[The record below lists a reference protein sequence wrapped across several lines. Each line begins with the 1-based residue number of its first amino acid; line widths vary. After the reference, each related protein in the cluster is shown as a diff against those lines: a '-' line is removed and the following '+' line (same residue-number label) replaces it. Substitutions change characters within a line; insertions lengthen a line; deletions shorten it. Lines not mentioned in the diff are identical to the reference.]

1 MIDKDEQFRKMLYET
16 VSGQKASS
24 DKQEFDAQCKEFSDL
39 LGKLIKLEGD
49 KNEIHSNI

>member
-1 MIDKDEQFRKMLYET
+1 MMDKDEQFRRMLYET

-39 LGKLIKLEGD
+39 LGELVKSAENKE
-49 KNEIHSNI
+49 

>member
-1 MIDKDEQFRKMLYET
+1 MSDKDEQFRKMLYET

-39 LGKLIKLEGD
+39 LGKLVKSEENM
-49 KNEIHSNI
+49 KEAEK